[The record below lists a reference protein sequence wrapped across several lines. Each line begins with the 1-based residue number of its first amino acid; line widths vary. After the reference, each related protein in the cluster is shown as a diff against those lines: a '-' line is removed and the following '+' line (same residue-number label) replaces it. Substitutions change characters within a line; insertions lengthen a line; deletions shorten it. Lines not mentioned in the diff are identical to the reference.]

1 MAAPDST
8 VGGSLEKLTY
18 DIRLLKICII
28 LNPARSDLFAKSFFS
43 PYTRELIDYS
53 LLRREVCVS
62 DSLGLPVSFMSMKY
76 VLFDL
81 R

>member
-28 LNPARSDLFAKSFFS
+28 LNPARSDLFAKSFS
-43 PYTRELIDYS
+43 VHTRAN
-53 LLRREVCVS
+53 
-62 DSLGLPVSFMSMKY
+62 
-76 VLFDL
+76 
-81 R
+81 